1 MTWFITNDGY
11 ELFFNR
17 DEAKTRK
24 RAFLPDIKNQNG
36 ITYISPTDADAG
48 GTWISSNEYGITVC
62 LLNHY
67 EYEKSTEG
75 QAWVSRGE
83 IVKALS
89 EAIDLQ
95 TLEQLFDSLQ
105 LSQFRAF
112 RLFAINKLGQNLFY
126 TWNGNQ
132 LVLEHDIEQPKSSS
146 YFQTGEVVQS
156 RKNLFNALDLKN
168 RKDRQA
174 YLDYHAS
181 HSPRKS
187 AFSVCMHRD
196 DAGTVSC
203 SHVQV
208 NDKQVLFSYTDGAPC
223 EVAFSAPVAISL
235 SKELS
240 SVA

>member
-1 MTWFITNDGY
+1 MTWFITDDGY

-24 RAFLPDIKNQNG
+24 RAFLPDVKKQNNV
-36 ITYISPTDADAG
+36 IYISPTDADAG
-48 GTWISSNEYGITVC
+48 GTWIAANEHGITVC

-67 EYEKSTEG
+67 EFEKPSTEHS
-75 QAWVSRGE
+75 WTSRGE
-83 IVKALS
+83 IVKTLS
-89 EAIDLQ
+89 EAVDLDGLQ
-95 TLEQLFDSLQ
+95 QLFKKLA
-105 LSQFRAF
+105 LKQFRAF
-112 RLFAINKLGQNLFY
+112 RLFAINRLGQNLFY
-126 TWNGNQ
+126 TWDGNS
-132 LVLEHDIEQPKSSS
+132 LKLEQDIQQPKSSS
-146 YFQTGEVVQS
+146 YFQTDEVIEARQ
-156 RKNLFNALDLKN
+156 RLFNALELNN
-168 RKDRQA
+168 RQDRQA

-203 SHVQV
+203 SHVVV
-208 NDKQVLFSYTDGAPC
+208 NSKQVEFSYTDGAPC
-223 EVAFSAPVAISL
+223 EVAFSKAITIDL